1 MSLLSLF
8 DLHRTSFA
16 ICEINRSDGS
26 ALDMYKIHLDTD
38 LGGDI
43 DDLCALAML
52 LRWSGKVELN
62 GITTVAEA
70 NGRRAGYARY
80 VLGLEGRNDIPVA
93 AGADVAQGFYRYAEL
108 SYPAEERYWPEPI
121 EPSPN
126 PLDDSIHLLKQSIEQ
141 GATIIAIGP
150 YTNLYLLD
158 LQYPGI
164 LMQAKLFLMGGYIYR
179 TRAGFPSWGNEMDW
193 NIQVDVKSAKYVI
206 ENSNPTLI
214 PLSVTVETALRRA
227 YLADLRKAGALG
239 QLIAQ
244 QGEAFATDEQNELG
258 FGETCEGLPHDIIN
272 FQHDPLTCAI
282 ALGWNEGI
290 EMEELPLLLEEK
302 DGWLTERIDPSGKP
316 VHVVTKVDG
325 PRFNEFWI
333 NVLTNR

>member
-1 MSLLSLF
+1 
-8 DLHRTSFA
+8 
-16 ICEINRSDGS
+16 
-26 ALDMYKIHLDTD
+26 MYKIHLDTD

-141 GATIIAIGP
+141 GVTIIAIGP

-193 NIQVDVKSAKYVI
+193 NIQVDLKSAKH
-206 ENSNPTLI
+206 
-214 PLSVTVETALRRA
+214 
-227 YLADLRKAGALG
+227 
-239 QLIAQ
+239 
-244 QGEAFATDEQNELG
+244 GEAFATDEQNEIR

-302 DGWLTERIDPSGKP
+302 DGWLTDRIDPSGKTVP
-316 VHVVTKVDG
+316 VVTQVDG

-333 NVLTNR
+333 NVL